1 MIKIKITKIEQQK
14 KRKNRYSIFVD
25 DEFAFGV
32 DEEVLMKYSLKK
44 GMELDDHEIEQ
55 VIKAEEQSKANNYAL
70 NLLSYRARSEKEIRD
85 KLRRKGYEDNY
96 IENTIEF
103 LYRYNYINDLEFG
116 MLFAKDR
123 QNFKK
128 AGKRVIMNELYQK
141 GVDKEVI
148 SQIIDEIIDPNEELQ
163 RALELAEK
171 KAVSYKND
179 DRNAKYRKL
188 SAFLARKGYSFDI
201 ISKVLKEVL

>member
-1 MIKIKITKIEQQK
+1 MITIKITKIEPQQ
-14 KRKNRYSIFVD
+14 KRKNRYSIFID
-25 DEFAFGV
+25 GEFAFGA
-32 DEEVLMKYSLKK
+32 DESVLIKYSLSN
-44 GMELDDHEIEQ
+44 GMELDKHQMEE

-85 KLRRKGYEDNY
+85 KLKQRGYEDNY

-103 LYRYNYINDLEFG
+103 LYKYHYLNDYEFG
-116 MLFAKDR
+116 KFLAKDK
-123 QNFKK
+123 QSFKK
-128 AGKRVIMNELYQK
+128 AGKRVIMSELYQK
-141 GVDKEVI
+141 GVDKEII
-148 SQIIDEIIDPNEELQ
+148 SEIIDEVIDPDEELQ